1 LDLTLFIEVPLDN
14 SPPTEHRSTKR
25 FPGSTIGPL
34 LLRAESVT
42 LSFSVKVRDVSI
54 QGVGL
59 IAHQCFASGTSLSV
73 EAGPSESL
81 PTELTATV
89 RYAKALPD
97 GRWLLGCSFSRHLTL
112 DDFAVLG

>member
-1 LDLTLFIEVPLDN
+1 LDN
-14 SPPTEHRSTKR
+14 SPPTEHRTTKR
-25 FPGSTIGPL
+25 VPGDTIGPL
-34 LLRAESVT
+34 QLRAESAA

-59 IAHQCFASGTSLSV
+59 IAHQCFASGKSLLI
-73 EAGPSESL
+73 EAGPSGSL

-89 RYAKALPD
+89 RHAKTLPD

-112 DDFAVLG
+112 DDFAALG